1 MNGYKC
7 NKMKT
12 ILIILFLE
20 LEILGVQAEYNPNN
34 SSSAKNLSEISD
46 YLQKAKIPLTQ
57 MDVES
62 QKKIIKEVANIKD
75 IRNAKDLSLINNLS
89 KLYHERI
96 FKLFFTDKE
105 FYQDLVNLSKN
116 IYKHSAL
123 ISQQPEMAKLRDD
136 YSRFLLSDRSKKEKL
151 FREKYNKP
159 LEIVNNPDFVPIPP
173 GSTQTSFVSGMS
185 PDSISDPVYRE
196 QYRKVYDKHKKEV
209 AEKCAYNDM
218 HYFLLNSLPLF
229 KDYIVN
235 WIYSMYK
242 ENPADL
248 EKIMAIYNRFPEF
261 EKEQVVMSYY
271 IRNQIKPVSYI
282 NADKIDKLY
291 AELTANSDNKK
302 ILKSEKNVEATIEK

>member
-1 MNGYKC
+1 MNVYKG

-20 LEILGVQAEYNPNN
+20 LGILVVQAEYNPNN

-46 YLQKAKIPLTQ
+46 YLQKSQIPLTQ
-57 MDVES
+57 MAVES
-62 QKKIIKEVANIKD
+62 QKKIIKEVAEQEIHTFT
-75 IRNAKDLSLINNLS
+75 DLGFVIELEKNYFEDFDVFKHPTLFLNNL
-89 KLYHERI
+89 KI
-96 FKLFFTDKE
+96 FNM
-105 FYQDLVNLSKN
+105 LVNN
-116 IYKHSAL
+116 RNL
-123 ISQQPEMAKLRDD
+123 ISTNPQMAEKRDE
-136 YSRFLLSDRSKKEKL
+136 YTCFLLESYKKSEKL

-159 LEIVNNPDFVPIPP
+159 LEIVNNPDFVPIPS
-173 GSTQTSFVSGMS
+173 GSTQTSFVSGIS
-185 PDSISDPVYRE
+185 PDSISDPIYRE